1 MRKVTTRRKKYKK
14 IKGGIQMF
22 NLRKRVENLENQL
35 KIDPVVITE
44 EDLYKFYL
52 ERKIEEINARLKNKI
67 SYKIKIEMRTEN
79 EDKKYILF
87 WTNPQKVLKIKIDKI
102 DIFKREYN
110 SWEIKDEIF
119 DYKTILNYL
128 NKKSIGYFIKL
139 DKRIEDLKKH
149 NKELDNKKLN
159 LEEELKKII

>member
-1 MRKVTTRRKKYKK
+1 
-14 IKGGIQMF
+14 MF

-67 SYKIKIEMRTEN
+67 SYKIKTEMRTEN
-79 EDKKYILF
+79 EDKKYISF
-87 WTNPQKVLKIKIDKI
+87 FAYSQKILNIKIDKI
-102 DIFKREYN
+102 DIFKKEYYR
-110 SWEIKDEIF
+110 WEFNDEIF
-119 DYKTILNYL
+119 DYKVILNYL
-128 NKKSIGYFIKL
+128 NKKNIGYFIKL
-139 DKRIEDLKKH
+139 DKKLEDLKKH
-149 NKELDNKKLN
+149 NKELDDKKLN

>member
-1 MRKVTTRRKKYKK
+1 
-14 IKGGIQMF
+14 MF

-52 ERKIEEINARLKNKI
+52 QRRIDEINARSTNKI
-67 SYKIKIEMRTEN
+67 KYHITETTILSFFYLPGINIEIHIGNIK
-79 EDKKYILF
+79 LF
-87 WTNPQKVLKIKIDKI
+87 DKVLSLYDLNCIDKNI
-102 DIFKREYN
+102 SIAE
-110 SWEIKDEIF
+110 
-119 DYKTILNYL
+119 YKTILEYL

-139 DKRIEDLKKH
+139 DKKIEDLKKH
-149 NKELDNKKLN
+149 NKELDDKKLN

>member
-1 MRKVTTRRKKYKK
+1 
-14 IKGGIQMF
+14 MF

-35 KIDPVVITE
+35 KINPAVITE
-44 EDLYKFYL
+44 KDLYKFYID
-52 ERKIEEINARLKNKI
+52 RRINEINAKLKSEI
-67 SYKIKIEMRTEN
+67 QYEIKTEMRTEN
-79 EDKKYILF
+79 EDKKYISF
-87 WTNPQKVLKIKIDKI
+87 WAFPQKVLKIKIDKI

-110 SWEIKDEIF
+110 GWEINDEIS

-159 LEEELKKII
+159 LKEELKKII

>member
-1 MRKVTTRRKKYKK
+1 MQLINYLNYK

-52 ERKIEEINARLKNKI
+52 ERKIDEINAKLKNKI
-67 SYKIKIEMRTEN
+67 SYEIKSENKIKRDNANYIPLFYIPQKIINVKINEIELLR
-79 EDKKYILF
+79 KKYDV
-87 WTNPQKVLKIKIDKI
+87 WECENKI
-102 DIFKREYN
+102 
-110 SWEIKDEIF
+110 S

-139 DKRIEDLKKH
+139 DKKLEDLKKH
-149 NKELDNKKLN
+149 NKELDDKKLN

>member
-1 MRKVTTRRKKYKK
+1 
-14 IKGGIQMF
+14 MF

-52 ERKIEEINARLKNKI
+52 QRRIDEINARSTNKI
-67 SYKIKIEMRTEN
+67 KYHITETTIPSFFYLPEINIEIHIGNIK
-79 EDKKYILF
+79 LF
-87 WTNPQKVLKIKIDKI
+87 DKVLSLYDLNCIDKNI
-102 DIFKREYN
+102 SIAE
-110 SWEIKDEIF
+110 
-119 DYKTILNYL
+119 YKTILEYL

-139 DKRIEDLKKH
+139 DKKIEDLKKH
-149 NKELDNKKLN
+149 NKELDDKKLN

>member
-1 MRKVTTRRKKYKK
+1 
-14 IKGGIQMF
+14 MF
-22 NLRKRVENLENQL
+22 NLRKKVNEIKNNQEKLESRQL
-35 KIDPVVITE
+35 TE
-44 EDLYKFYL
+44 EALYKFYL
-52 ERKIEEINARLKNKI
+52 ERKIDEINARLKNEI

-79 EDKKYILF
+79 EYKKYISF
-87 WTNPQKVLKIKIDKI
+87 WAYPQKVLKIKIDKI

>member
-1 MRKVTTRRKKYKK
+1 
-14 IKGGIQMF
+14 MF

-67 SYKIKIEMRTEN
+67 SYKIKTEMRTEN
-79 EDKKYILF
+79 EDKKYISF
-87 WTNPQKVLKIKIDKI
+87 FAYSQKILNIKIDKI
-102 DIFKREYN
+102 DIFKKEYYR
-110 SWEIKDEIF
+110 WEFNDEIF
-119 DYKTILNYL
+119 DYKAILNYL
-128 NKKSIGYFIKL
+128 NKKNIGYFIKL
-139 DKRIEDLKKH
+139 DKKLEDLKKH
-149 NKELDNKKLN
+149 NKELDDKKLN